1 VISGLERDS
10 KDPQKT
16 MANELQEMCFST
28 LIAYFISLHY
38 VEIKQVREAFT
49 LYQHTLKE
57 IENCVD
63 CATRSQIA
71 SPALTYLQDSL
82 VA

>member
-1 VISGLERDS
+1 VISGLERDA

-16 MANELQEMCFST
+16 VTNELQEMCFST
-28 LIAYFISLHY
+28 LIAYYISLHY
-38 VEIKQVREAFT
+38 VEIKQFRDAFA

-63 CATRSQIA
+63 YASRSQIS
-71 SPALTYLQDSL
+71 SPSVSHLQDSL